1 MYLKTVAI
9 FEAVLKA
16 GFSFKPAL
24 STAEITEKKWKKR
37 THLKY
42 SKNDQKPTLSTIISI
57 N

>member
-24 STAEITEKKWKKR
+24 STAEITEKNGKKEP
-37 THLKY
+37 TSSTAKMT
-42 SKNDQKPTLSTIISI
+42 KNLP
-57 N
+57 